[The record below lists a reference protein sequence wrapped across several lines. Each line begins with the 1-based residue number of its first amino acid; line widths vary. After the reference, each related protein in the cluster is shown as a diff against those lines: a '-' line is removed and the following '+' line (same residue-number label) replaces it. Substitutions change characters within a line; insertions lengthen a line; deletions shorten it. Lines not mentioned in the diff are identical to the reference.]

1 MINLLINAQVCQK
14 GTPRILN
21 QETCSIIINN
31 NVFFPAYLTPI
42 HRDIQLLAPTILNLS
57 LSQVSGSER
66 NIGGKQTNKPKT
78 NKQTKNNPHI
88 CTFPSSDLSDN
99 MRVKAVKAAVREA
112 YGCCKD
118 NSIVQSV
125 HRCSVRATV
134 TLSCDLLSTILSR
147 LDRNTLKPVPRCVS
161 F

>member
-57 LSQVSGSER
+57 LSQVSGSEH
-66 NIGGKQTNKPKT
+66 NVGGKQTNKPQT
-78 NKQTKNNPHI
+78 NKQTNKKQPTHLY
-88 CTFPSSDLSDN
+88 F
-99 MRVKAVKAAVREA
+99 
-112 YGCCKD
+112 
-118 NSIVQSV
+118 SIVRPFGQYAGQG
-125 HRCSVRATV
+125 RQG
-134 TLSCDLLSTILSR
+134 SR
-147 LDRNTLKPVPRCVS
+147 EGGVWML
-161 F
+161 